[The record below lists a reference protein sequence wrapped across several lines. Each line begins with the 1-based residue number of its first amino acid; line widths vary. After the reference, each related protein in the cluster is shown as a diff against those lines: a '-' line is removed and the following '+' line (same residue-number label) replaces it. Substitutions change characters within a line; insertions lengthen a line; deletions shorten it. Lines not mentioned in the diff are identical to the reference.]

1 MVVIIDN
8 YDSFTYNLAHL
19 VKELGV
25 AVDVLRNDQFSIEE
39 LEQYDKIIL
48 SPGPGVPEEAGLLLD
63 VIRTY
68 AGKKPILG
76 VCLGEQ
82 AIGQAFGGKLVNLS
96 TVFHGVQTIIRLTE
110 PDYIFRGLPEEI
122 AVGRYHSWVVD
133 TENFPET
140 LAITAV
146 SPEGQIMALKHREYD
161 VRGIQFHP
169 ESVLTPDGKQIMA
182 NWLQDTSVPR
192 ILEGAISAMYIGH
205 TAEARPTPIPPN
217 TRYKLNAMS
226 NSMFGSP

>member
-68 AGKKPILG
+68 AGRKPILG

-82 AIGQAFGGKLVNLS
+82 AIGQVFGGKLVGLEE
-96 TVFHGVQTIIRLTE
+96 VFHGVQTLSMQGEVSWCRGRPLYGSTE
-110 PDYIFRGLPEEI
+110 DYIFCGLPDRI
-122 AVGRYHSWVVD
+122 PVGRYHSWVVD
-133 TENFPET
+133 TKDFPEA
-140 LAITAV
+140 LAITAI

-161 VRGIQFHP
+161 IHGIQFHP
-169 ESVLTPDGKQIMA
+169 ESVLTPDGKTIVK
-182 NWLQDTSVPR
+182 NWLF
-192 ILEGAISAMYIGH
+192 
-205 TAEARPTPIPPN
+205 
-217 TRYKLNAMS
+217 K
-226 NSMFGSP
+226 